1 MWKQQINPSGFKV
14 DTLTWFC
21 IAHLVLLYSNAS
33 FADLLYDHH

>member
-21 IAHLVLLYSNAS
+21 IPHLVLLYSNAS